1 MVPAEV
7 LILPCFAAEWR
18 QSQTLSRRSSVRLTG
33 NWTPSGDMVS
43 LRRLAWMCRDLAKHH
58 VDDPD
63 VPAAP
68 DGADGYAEWVQIA
81 LILYRVEL
89 EKSLRETEDYLNE
102 MPGVLAVFGLNE
114 APHYSSFCR
123 WENEYRMRELRRL
136 LRASAEQAGWSG
148 EAAIDASGFQRDQTS
163 YHYRDR
169 ANYSFQSLKTTILI
183 DVNSLAIKDVHYT
196 TKKAWDGHIGMQVF
210 RRNAEDLRVLSAD
223 ANYSWSDL
231 REECRSESTR
241 PLIKHRE
248 QTPLQKAHN
257 ARMNEDYNQRWMSE
271 TGFSQLKEDD
281 GEKLRSRSWHGQFRE
296 LTRKCIVHN
305 LTQAAS

>member
-1 MVPAEV
+1 
-7 LILPCFAAEWR
+7 
-18 QSQTLSRRSSVRLTG
+18 
-33 NWTPSGDMVS
+33 
-43 LRRLAWMCRDLAKHH
+43 
-58 VDDPD
+58 
-63 VPAAP
+63 
-68 DGADGYAEWVQIA
+68 
-81 LILYRVEL
+81 
-89 EKSLRETEDYLNE
+89 
-102 MPGVLAVFGLNE
+102 
-114 APHYSSFCR
+114 
-123 WENEYRMRELRRL
+123 MRELRRL

-163 YHYRDR
+163 FHYRDR
-169 ANYSFQSLKTTILI
+169 ANYSLQTMKTTILI

-257 ARMNEDYNQRWMSE
+257 ARMDADDYNQRWMSE